1 MYILYIYVYMY
12 IYYIYIYIYIYNIQ
26 SNTACQKNLFNK
38 QTANSRAKLPDS
50 KDMPDSKHRK
60 PKFYHL
66 HWRITKYFPI

>member
-1 MYILYIYVYMY
+1 MYIC
-12 IYYIYIYIYIYNIQ
+12 IYILYIYIYNIQ

-38 QTANSRAKLPDS
+38 QTANSRAQLPDS

-66 HWRITKYFPI
+66 H

>member
-1 MYILYIYVYMY
+1 MKQRSIYICIYYIFMYICIYI
-12 IYYIYIYIYIYNIQ
+12 IYIYIYIYNIQ

-66 HWRITKYFPI
+66 H